1 MKKTLIFVGLFVA
14 IAAGLLYWN
23 SITITQQD
31 ISQVPSAGQPATN
44 KSYTTLPK
52 NVSTQPVSTTSIVQ
66 TTPPVTA
73 TPVIVPQEQLTVQIY
88 ERVSPSVVNI
98 TSRVITQSFFGT
110 IPQEGSGSGFVL
122 DKAGHI
128 VTNNHV
134 VEGATTLE
142 VTLSDDTVVPATI
155 VGTDPS
161 VDLAVIKVEVPAEK
175 LAPVQLG
182 NSDGLKPGQFA
193 IAIGN
198 PFGLE
203 RTVTTGVISAVNRS
217 LEARNGRP
225 IWGVIQTDAA
235 VNPGNSGGPLLNS
248 QGEVIG
254 INTAIIGPGGG
265 SVGVGFAVPV
275 NTVKRVVPA
284 LIQQGHFSHPWLG
297 VGGEALTPGLARRFQ
312 QAGISLGT
320 ERGILITTVSA
331 TGPAGR
337 AGMQGGTRAVIVGNR
352 RYIIGGDIIM
362 AINGASIQT
371 MEELIGYLDNH
382 VLVGETIEVTVMRE
396 GRTLNLKV
404 QVGERSADQ

>member
-1 MKKTLIFVGLFVA
+1 MKKTLIFVGLF
-14 IAAGLLYWN
+14 IALTAGLLYWN
-23 SITITQQD
+23 SITLNNQGTQ
-31 ISQVPSAGQPATN
+31 SYQPPLTSKN
-44 KSYTTLPK
+44 YTTLPK
-52 NVSTQPVSTTSIVQ
+52 NVSTQPVSTSSIVTQ
-66 TTPPVTA
+66 NNPQLSTTPV
-73 TPVIVPQEQLTVQIY
+73 VVPQEQLTVQIY

-98 TSRVITQSFFGT
+98 TSRVITQSFFGI
-110 IPQEGSGSGFVL
+110 IPQEGTGSGFVL
-122 DKAGHI
+122 DKEGHI

-155 VGTDPS
+155 IGTDPS
-161 VDLAVIKVEVPAEK
+161 VDLAVIKVDVPSEK
-175 LAPVQLG
+175 LMPVQLG

-203 RTVTTGVISAVNRS
+203 RTVTTGVISAINRS

-275 NTVKRVVPA
+275 NTVKRVIPS
-284 LIQQGHFSHPWLG
+284 LIQKGRFSHPWLG
-297 VGGEALTPGLARRFQ
+297 IGGDAVTPGLARRFQ
-312 QAGISLGT
+312 QVGINLGA
-320 ERGILITTVSA
+320 ERGVLVTEVLS

-352 RYIIGGDIIM
+352 RHIIGGDIIT
-362 AINGASIQT
+362 AINGASIKT
-371 MEELIGYLDNH
+371 MEEMIGYLDNH
-382 VLVGETIEVTVMRE
+382 VAVGETIEVTVMRE
-396 GRTLNLKV
+396 GRALNLQV
-404 QVGERSADQ
+404 QVGERPADQ